1 MILKIG
7 KFFWLIK
14 KILSSFKNS
23 TNYFAT
29 KYQSIKKTPS
39 VELGAKIK
47 HFLHHSKGKR
57 EVFRGISLLWRKKS
71 LSHG

>member
-1 MILKIG
+1 MTLTQTPLLILIDIILY
-7 KFFWLIK
+7 LI
-14 KILSSFKNS
+14 IFLSFKNS

-57 EVFRGISLLWRKKS
+57 EVFRGISL
-71 LSHG
+71 